1 MAGSWSVLRWTH
13 PRFAGAFAGPRAGSP
28 GDRTGAAGRWGR
40 AYPALVLAGVRGAA
54 VDDALTWSGLVTRW
68 TVDRP
73 AVCGAVLLGATYTV
87 AVRRC
92 ASWPRTQAVAFA
104 TGLLLLVLLTCSGL
118 GVYDDTLFWVRAVQN
133 VSLLMVVPLLL
144 AMGAPLT
151 AAAQLLSARQR
162 ETLARWGRGDVAR
175 ALTFPVVVTGLLMVP
190 MYVLYLSPLYDLTLR
205 HAAVD
210 ALARLVLLCCGFV
223 YFWTRLQVDPTPR
236 QDTHLVS
243 FAISLVEVIAD
254 AGLGLVLWFGPLRA
268 ADHYTALHRVWGPD
282 VRTDQIIGAG
292 VLWIGGDI
300 AGLPFIGALFLRWI
314 RADEREAKRV
324 DAQLDERAV
333 AGVPADDTSAPSPES
348 GTPDAA
354 DGAAAEGNGLWW
366 EQDPRFRGRYRS

>member
-1 MAGSWSVLRWTH
+1 M
-13 PRFAGAFAGPRAGSP
+13 
-28 GDRTGAAGRWGR
+28 
-40 AYPALVLAGVRGAA
+40 
-54 VDDALTWSGLVTRW
+54 TWSSLVTRW
-68 TVDRP
+68 TVDWP
-73 AVCGAVLLGATYTV
+73 ALCGAVVVGVAYTV

-92 ASWPRTQAVAFA
+92 SSWPRTRSVSFA
-104 TGLLLLVLLTCSGL
+104 AGLLLTVLLTCSGL

-133 VSLLMVVPLLL
+133 VALLMVVPLLL

-151 AAAQLLSARQR
+151 AAAQLLSAGQR
-162 ETLARWGRGDVAR
+162 EALGRWGRGDLAR
-175 ALTFPVVVTGLLMVP
+175 ALTFPVVVTGVLMVP
-190 MYVLYLSPLYDLTLR
+190 MYVLYLTPLYDLTLR
-205 HAAVD
+205 HESADAV
-210 ALARLVLLCCGFV
+210 ARLVLLCCGFV

-268 ADHYTALHRVWGPD
+268 AEYYTALHRAWGPD

-333 AGVPADDTSAPSPES
+333 AGVAAAPSSTRSPQS
-348 GTPDAA
+348 STPAA
-354 DGAAAEGNGLWW
+354 GDDPAPEGNGLWW

>member
-1 MAGSWSVLRWTH
+1 MG
-13 PRFAGAFAGPRAGSP
+13 
-28 GDRTGAAGRWGR
+28 
-40 AYPALVLAGVRGAA
+40 AGVWVAA
-54 VDDALTWSGLVTRW
+54 ERVPLTWSGLVTRW
-68 TVDRP
+68 TADVP
-73 AVCGAVLLGATYTV
+73 MICVAVLLAVLYAI

-92 ASWPRTQAVAFA
+92 PTWPRPRAVAFA
-104 TGLLLLVLLTCSGL
+104 AGLVLLVLLTCSGL

-133 VSLLMVVPLLL
+133 VSLLMLVPLLL

-151 AAAQLLSARQR
+151 AGAALLPPRQR
-162 ETLARWGRGDVAR
+162 AFLRRHGHGELAR

-190 MYVLYLSPLYDLTLR
+190 MYVLYLTPLYGLTLQ
-205 HAAVD
+205 HASAD
-210 ALARLVLLCCGFV
+210 ALGRLVLLLCGFV

-268 ADHYTALHRVWGPD
+268 AEHYTALRRTWGPD
-282 VRTDQIIGAG
+282 VRTDQIVGAG

-314 RADEREAKRV
+314 RADEREARRIDAEIDRRAADDPVAV
-324 DAQLDERAV
+324 DAGARSATAGQPAV
-333 AGVPADDTSAPSPES
+333 PTPGRPEAEAPAVE
-348 GTPDAA
+348 
-354 DGAAAEGNGLWW
+354 EGNGLWW